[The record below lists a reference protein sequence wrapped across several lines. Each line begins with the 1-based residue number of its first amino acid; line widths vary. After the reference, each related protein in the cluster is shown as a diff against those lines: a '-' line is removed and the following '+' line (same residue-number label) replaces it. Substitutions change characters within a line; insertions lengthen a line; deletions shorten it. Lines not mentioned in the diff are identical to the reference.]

1 MVQLLRRSC
10 WAKNSFSTLGRVGTT
25 TIPCQMGAYLK
36 SWLLVC
42 CINSKQFSLAIGG
55 YPENQTS
62 KTINWRW
69 IHLDPQIFPTHHW
82 NVHRVLGIPG
92 CMPFHDLSGMLEF
105 LADLGRLTEVR
116 DPAHHEVA
124 NLQEFCTTYGIP

>member
-1 MVQLLRRSC
+1 M
-10 WAKNSFSTLGRVGTT
+10 

-42 CINSKQFSLAIGG
+42 CITSNQFSLAIGR

-62 KTINWRW
+62 KSINWRW
-69 IHLDPQIFPTHHW
+69 IHLDPQIFATHHW
-82 NVHRVLGIPG
+82 NVHRGSG
-92 CMPFHDLSGMLEF
+92 DSGMYALSGMLEF